1 MLNIQSYEILNFH
14 SDNLVVSRKGV
25 SKISSPSLLAA
36 LTKLKSYKNISKA
49 EFLEILSEHGLNP
62 EAAYGFL
69 EKALSIKEDPGEIYF
84 EKTIVAHDWDK
95 TTDLEALLRS
105 EIDTPLEISDI
116 SGSLKD
122 IVLSKKCYIVIACMN
137 YDYDFIKKIYF
148 DLVSAAPDSA
158 ISVCYRSGNSFCI
171 SQPYLPKVGNP
182 CHFCSIDRLINYEE
196 YHSGRNTWSRLLH
209 FCKNKHIAVPADS
222 LNILQR
228 SLVVGAI
235 VKKIKLLTNPG
246 SEYRYQD
253 NILQDSYVDFNGNF
267 VRDVSAS
274 HWYMCDCLRV
284 QG

>member
-1 MLNIQSYEILNFH
+1 MLNIQSYEILNFR

-36 LTKLKSYKNISKA
+36 LTKLKSYKSISKA

-116 SGSLKD
+116 SGSLKG
-122 IVLSKKCYIVIACMN
+122 IVSSKKCYIVIACMN
-137 YDYDFIKKIYF
+137 YDYDFIKEIYF

-182 CHFCSIDRLINYEE
+182 CHFCSIDRLINYEG

-209 FCKNKHIAVPADS
+209 FCKNKHIAVPAES

-253 NILQDSYVDFNGNF
+253 NVLQDSYVDFNGNF

-274 HWYMCDCLRV
+274 HWYMCDCLKV
-284 QG
+284 QI